1 MIFLFGLVAS
11 PAPPAPLVWWGLRSG
26 RPCSDAHAVPLAP
39 GGLHGFVPARGDD
52 LGGRE
57 EEDTMG
63 GGGVGGPGPES
74 IKAGM
79 YMYVYRYTGRKK
91 CIVR

>member
-11 PAPPAPLVWWGLRSG
+11 PALPAPLVWWA
-26 RPCSDAHAVPLAP
+26 DAHAVPLAP

-52 LGGRE
+52 LGGREE